1 MKPLDLPVQNIVL
14 PEKLAELFLPKRYKF
29 LRGGRGS
36 GKSWGVARALLIQ
49 AASEQ
54 HRVLCAREVQ
64 LSIKD
69 SVHRL
74 LKDQIEAM
82 GLGGFYTV
90 LDDEIRGRNGSLFR
104 FRGLSDMTADSIK
117 SFEGCTRVWLEEAH
131 TITAESW
138 KKLTPT
144 IRADGAEIWA
154 TYNPELDS
162 DETHKRATT
171 EQRPDTLSIEM
182 NWRDNP
188 WFPAVLEKERQH
200 DRKTM
205 PAAEYAHV
213 WEGQCLPAVQGAI
226 YAAEVQAAVQQK
238 RIRPVPADPL
248 LKTHAIFD
256 LGWNDSMSI
265 ILAQRQGSELRVV
278 GYLEDSHRTLAD
290 YSADMKALRHN
301 WGQIWLPHDG
311 RTKNAQTGRS
321 AEDTLRALGWDV
333 RIVPIDEVENGIRNA
348 RLVWPRVFFDEVAAA
363 PLVEHLKRYRRAVNA
378 RTGEPGAPLHDE
390 HSHGA
395 DAFRYLCTV
404 VDQLRNETWGGGSE
418 IKYKALG
425 LR

>member
-1 MKPLDLPVQNIVL
+1 MAEIEARFPP
-14 PEKLAELFLPKRYKF
+14 KLEALFRASRYKF
-29 LRGGRGS
+29 IRGGRGS
-36 GKSWGVARALLIQ
+36 GKSWGVGRGLLIQ
-49 AASEQ
+49 GAQEQ

-74 LKDQIEAM
+74 LKDQVEEL
-82 GLGGFYTV
+82 GLSSFYEV
-90 LDDEIRGRNGSLFR
+90 LNDEIRGLNGTLFR

-131 TITAESW
+131 TISAESW

-171 EQRPDTLSIEM
+171 EQRPDTVSLEL

-188 WFPAVLEKERQH
+188 WFPAVLAKEREH
-200 DRKTM
+200 DKKTM
-205 PAAEYAHV
+205 DAAEYAHI
-213 WEGQCLPAVQGAI
+213 WEGQCRPAVAGAI
-226 YAAEVQAAVQQK
+226 YAAEVQAAQQQG
-238 RIRPVPADPL
+238 RVRPVPVDPL
-248 LKTHAIFD
+248 LRTHAIFD

-265 ILAQRQGSELRVV
+265 ILAQRQSSEVRVV
-278 GYLEDSHRTLAD
+278 GYIEDSHRTLAD
-290 YSADMKALRHN
+290 YSADMRALRLN
-301 WGQIWLPHDG
+301 WGEVWLPHDG
-311 RTKNAQTGRS
+311 RAKNIQTGRS
-321 AEDTLRALGWDV
+321 AEETMQALDWKV
-333 RIVPIDEVENGIRNA
+333 RIVPQDDIENGIRNA
-348 RLVWPRVFFDEVAAA
+348 RLVWPRVFFDQTKAAA
-363 PLVEHLKRYRRAVNA
+363 LVEHLKRYRRKVSQQT
-378 RTGEPGAPLHDE
+378 REPGAPQHDE

-395 DAFRYLCTV
+395 DAFRYLCAV
-404 VDQLRNETWGGGSE
+404 ADQLTNESWGGE
-418 IKYKALG
+418 IRYQKLG